1 MARRESMSTRKHR
14 RKTTRTLITPVAA
27 VAFRA
32 IQLLPLGFVHRL
44 AAVGARLIYALPSY
58 RRLLDANL
66 AVAFPDWDGS
76 RRQSVAVR
84 SLRNVCCTFLEFIW
98 FMPRHERIVDYVTID
113 DDVLQ
118 LLRVAA
124 DNDSGSIFLTP
135 HLGNWEFANLVI
147 NAHGLHTTSV
157 YAKINNP
164 YVERT
169 IISGRTRFGAEL
181 ITERGAA
188 KAIMRLLR
196 GGKTVGLL
204 IDQNTRPRHGGI
216 FVDFFSVPVP
226 VSRVPATFARKAGVP
241 VIVLCCVRD
250 DRDRLHFK
258 AVALPRSGAEYE
270 SDDALIADINRQTE
284 IWIRGC
290 PDQYLWLY
298 RRWLYRPEDIDAAT
312 RAKYPY
318 YSKDV

>member
-1 MARRESMSTRKHR
+1 MSTRKHR
-14 RKTTRTLITPVAA
+14 RKIVEMLVTPVTA

-32 IQLLPLGFVHRL
+32 IQLLPLGFVRRL
-44 AAVGARLIYALPSY
+44 AAVGGHLIYVLPSC

-76 RRQSVAVR
+76 RRRSVAVR

-98 FMPRHERIVDYVTID
+98 SMPRYERILDYVTID

-118 LLRVAA
+118 VLRTAA
-124 DNDSGSIFLTP
+124 DNDSGSFFLMP
-135 HLGNWEFANLVI
+135 HLGNWEFGNLAI
-147 NAHGLHTTSV
+147 NAHGLNTTSV

-164 YVERT
+164 YVERA
-169 IISGRTRFGAEL
+169 IVSGRTRFGAEL

-204 IDQNTRPRHGGI
+204 IDQNTRLRRGGI
-216 FVDFFSVPVP
+216 FVDFFSLPVP
-226 VSRVPATFARKAGVP
+226 VSRAPATFARKTGVT
-241 VIVLCCVRD
+241 VIVTCCVRD
-250 DRDRLHFK
+250 DRDRLHLK
-258 AVALPRSGAEYE
+258 AATLPRLGTEYE
-270 SDDALIADINRQTE
+270 SDEALIADINRQTE
-284 IWIRGC
+284 IWIRGY

-298 RRWLYRPEDIDAAT
+298 QRWLYRPEDIDAAT
-312 RAKYPY
+312 RARYPY

>member
-1 MARRESMSTRKHR
+1 MGTRKHR
-14 RKTTRTLITPVAA
+14 RKTVRMLVTPVAA

-32 IQLLPLGFVHRL
+32 IQLLPLGVVYRL
-44 AAVGARLIYALPSY
+44 AAVVARLIYALPSR

-66 AVAFPDWDGS
+66 AVAFPEWDGR
-76 RRQSVAVR
+76 RRQSVALR

-98 FMPRHERIVDYVTID
+98 FMPRHERIVDHVTID

-118 LLRVAA
+118 LLRTAA
-124 DNDSGSIFLTP
+124 DNGSGSIFLTP
-135 HLGNWEFANLVI
+135 HLGNWEFANLTL
-147 NAHGLHTTSV
+147 NAHGLHMTSV

-169 IISGRTRFGAEL
+169 IVSGRTRFGGGL

-196 GGKTVGLL
+196 GGQTVGLL

-216 FVDFFSVPVP
+216 FVDFFSLPVP
-226 VSRVPATFARKAGVP
+226 VSRAPATFARKAGAS

-258 AVALPRSGAEYE
+258 AATLPRPGAEYE
-270 SDDALIADINRQTE
+270 SDEALITDINRQTE
-284 IWIRGC
+284 TWIRRC

-312 RAKYPY
+312 RAKYPF

>member
-1 MARRESMSTRKHR
+1 MARREGMSTRKLR
-14 RKTTRTLITPVAA
+14 RKIVRMFVTPVVA
-27 VAFRA
+27 VTFRA
-32 IQLLPLGFVHRL
+32 IQLLPLGFVRWL
-44 AAVGARLIYALPSY
+44 AAVGARLIYVLPSC

-98 FMPRHERIVDYVTID
+98 FIPRHERIVDYVTID
-113 DDVLQ
+113 DEVLQ
-118 LLRVAA
+118 LLRAA
-124 DNDSGSIFLTP
+124 TDNDTGSIFLTP
-135 HLGNWEFANLVI
+135 HLGNWEFASLVI

-157 YAKINNP
+157 YAKIKNP

-169 IISGRTRFGAEL
+169 IVNGRTRFGAGL
-181 ITERGAA
+181 IPERGAA
-188 KAIMRLLR
+188 KEIMRLLR

-204 IDQNTRPRHGGI
+204 IDQNTRPRDGGI
-216 FVDFFSVPVP
+216 FVDFFSLPAT
-226 VSRVPATFARKAGVP
+226 VSRAPATFARKTGVP
-241 VIVLCCVRD
+241 VVVLCCVRD
-250 DRDRLHFK
+250 DSGRLHFK
-258 AVALPRSGAEYE
+258 AVRLPRSGTEYE
-270 SDDALIADINRQTE
+270 SDEALIADINRQTE
-284 IWIRGC
+284 TWIRRH

-298 RRWLYRPEDIDAAT
+298 HRWLYRPEDITAAT